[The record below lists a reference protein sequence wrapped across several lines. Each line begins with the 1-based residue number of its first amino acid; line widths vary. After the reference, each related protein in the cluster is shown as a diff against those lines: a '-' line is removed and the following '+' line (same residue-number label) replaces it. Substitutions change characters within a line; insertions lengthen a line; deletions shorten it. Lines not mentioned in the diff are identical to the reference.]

1 MNNAMNRIA
10 AAMLCALLT
19 LAGAVRAAD
28 VTLNGPLTLVADL
41 NFSTPTSHHLQ
52 GNGNTLTLNG
62 YNILIG
68 ANATLYM
75 IDVDINGVNGTN
87 IRCLDAT
94 GTIVL
99 QRVRYGMDGDYAF
112 SIGSL
117 RVASDSEIRGPYTFS
132 FTSADNLD
140 ISSFA
145 CFRVPWG
152 TTFIYDPVNDGRTNM
167 VFEDRSA
174 ELYLDGGTFEAPADG
189 VALTKGTLV
198 IGNSVVIRNYD
209 GATPNTNANKA
220 ITLGDGANAANDM
233 RVLTL
238 PGARLQTE
246 GYLHTRNV
254 GP

>member
-28 VTLNGPLTLVADL
+28 VTLNGPLTLAADL
-41 NFSTPTSHHLQ
+41 IFATPTSHLQ
-52 GNGNTLTLNG
+52 GNGNTLSLNG
-62 YNILIG
+62 YNIRVG
-68 ANATLYM
+68 ENATLYM
-75 IDVDINGVNGTN
+75 IDVDINGVNGMN

-99 QRVRYGMDGDYAF
+99 HRVRYGLDGDYVF
-112 SIGSL
+112 STGSM

-145 CFRVPWG
+145 RFRVPWG